1 MVAGQ
6 ATIPIARPRIKVQQP
21 VPVGC
26 RGRPAYAARA
36 VWTSITA
43 AGELE
48 GEKAKRLAQIEKLFA
63 TTA

>member
-1 MVAGQ
+1 LPKASARRKEILEMIKRVA
-6 ATIPIARPRIKVQQP
+6 
-21 VPVGC
+21 
-26 RGRPAYAARA
+26 
-36 VWTSITA
+36 TA